1 MIHNQTDHQ
10 ILNILLLEPFK
21 AVAQTIFYAVTL
33 AITLLLVLLMNGPF
47 FLQSLF
53 VFTQEPSWLLIPTWP
68 LAIVGFIFTLAES
81 TQAPFAI

>member
-53 VFTQEPSWLLIPTWP
+53 VFTQEPS
-68 LAIVGFIFTLAES
+68 
-81 TQAPFAI
+81 